1 MNCLKVLYT
10 GFKGKSNASYQLLS
24 KISGHKLFLTNSFK
38 GLEKDIM
45 NITDKFDLTMMFG
58 LDTSLKE
65 TVRIESVAE
74 VDGTEKLTTVD
85 CKEIRNCLMASGI
98 KCVVSELP
106 TQYLCNAA
114 YFNVL
119 HKFDGK
125 AVFIHIPSLKNM
137 SENMTD
143 RIVKCME
150 KLYGTA
156 KYI

>member
-1 MNCLKVLYT
+1 
-10 GFKGKSNASYQLLS
+10 
-24 KISGHKLFLTNSFK
+24 
-38 GLEKDIM
+38 
-45 NITDKFDLTMMFG
+45 
-58 LDTSLKE
+58 
-65 TVRIESVAE
+65 
-74 VDGTEKLTTVD
+74 
-85 CKEIRNCLMASGI
+85 MASGI

-143 RIVKCME
+143 RI
-150 KLYGTA
+150 
-156 KYI
+156 